1 MSAATPSLAA
11 DADVS
16 SSSPSSVCESKEEA
30 VKGQNQEQQKQ
41 EGIKE
46 CMYKTKAIQ
55 FLGRTTPVILQ
66 NDNGPCPLLA
76 ICNSSLFPFL
86 GF

>member
-1 MSAATPSLAA
+1 MSAAALPFA
-11 DADVS
+11 DSS
-16 SSSPSSVCESKEEA
+16 SSSPSSICELKEDE
-30 VKGQNQEQQKQ
+30 VKGQNQEQQNQ
-41 EGIKE
+41 AIKE
-46 CMYKTKAIQ
+46 CMHKTKAIQ
-55 FLGRTTPVILQ
+55 FLGRIAPIILQ